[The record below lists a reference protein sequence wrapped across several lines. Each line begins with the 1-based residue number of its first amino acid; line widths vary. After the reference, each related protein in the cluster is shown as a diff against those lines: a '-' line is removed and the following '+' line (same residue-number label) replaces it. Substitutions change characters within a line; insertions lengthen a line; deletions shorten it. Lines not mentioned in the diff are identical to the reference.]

1 MIKFLKLNIE
11 GFCSISQFELELDS
25 PGITV
30 IRGFNGQGKS
40 SLFSALVW
48 GLYGKNLKGI
58 SDVNTWDKFRLDTYK
73 GTKVE
78 VYFESSKGLHKIIRC
93 QNYKAKVGNGLGNNR
108 LIYLIDTEES
118 PIKGKLELQNQISRD
133 LGMSYNLFINSVMFG
148 QGLTRLIQESGADQ
162 KKLFEEIFD
171 LNYLTIARNIASN
184 RMNELSP
191 KISKA
196 QYELN
201 YRTRNKEEIKQN
213 IQEIKSSRDSYQ
225 DQIKQDEE
233 TYKSQIKKLEK
244 SLKEFEDL
252 PKKIEKTNRD
262 FEKLEKSLREY
273 KQYIANPDYKKVSLE
288 ELVDKVIKLI
298 EEEKIKASLTVLR
311 DIKSSI
317 VKTREYQDKISQ
329 LNEERYKLSQVKHN
343 NLIKDKDRIHIESQ
357 IKQIANSLKRIDK
370 NTPDYDSMISR
381 YKENLKKIK
390 RESRE
395 FKNEAESLT
404 KEYEL
409 IKWAYD
415 DPLGNNGIKAYL
427 FESSLGLINELL
439 KSYSNILGFN
449 IYFGMDLSTTR
460 KDFVVAI
467 NLNGIDVFYEELSGG
482 QKQLVNLAMA
492 FAMNQALSRSKG
504 LNIAFLDEI
513 FESLSEDNIGIVI
526 DLIKKIYQNKTL
538 FLITHQESLPI
549 PNSKTLRVK
558 NIKGLSHYEYK

>member
-58 SDVNTWDKFRLDTYK
+58 SDVNTWDKFRLDAYK

-78 VYFESSKGLHKIIRC
+78 VYFESPKGLHKIIRC

-201 YRTRNKEEIKQN
+201 YRTRNKQEIKQN

-252 PKKIEKTNRD
+252 PQRIEKTNRD

-298 EEEKIKASLTVLR
+298 EEEKIKASLTVLK

-329 LNEERYKLSQVKHN
+329 LNDERYKLSQIKHN

-357 IKQIANSLKRIDK
+357 IKQITNSLKRIDK

-390 RESRE
+390 RESKE
-395 FKNEAESLT
+395 FRNETESLT

-409 IKWAYD
+409 VKWAYD

>member
-78 VYFESSKGLHKIIRC
+78 VYFESPKGLHKIIRC

-191 KISKA
+191 KISRA

-201 YRTRNKEEIKQN
+201 YRTRNKQEIKQN

-233 TYKSQIKKLEK
+233 TYKAQIRKLEK

-252 PKKIEKTNRD
+252 PKRIEKTNRD

-298 EEEKIKASLTVLR
+298 EEEKIKTSLTVLK

-329 LNEERYKLSQVKHN
+329 LNDERYKLSQIKHN

-357 IKQIANSLKRIDK
+357 IKQITNSLKRIDK

-381 YKENLKKIK
+381 YKDNLKKIK

-395 FKNEAESLT
+395 FRNEAESLT

-409 IKWAYD
+409 VKWAYD

>member
-78 VYFESSKGLHKIIRC
+78 VYFESPKGLHKIIRC

-201 YRTRNKEEIKQN
+201 YRTRNKQEIKQN

-329 LNEERYKLSQVKHN
+329 LNDERYKLSQIKHN

-357 IKQIANSLKRIDK
+357 IKQITNSLKRIDK

-390 RESRE
+390 RESKE
-395 FKNEAESLT
+395 FRNEAESLT

-409 IKWAYD
+409 VKWAYD

>member
-78 VYFESSKGLHKIIRC
+78 VYFESPKGLHKIIRC

-191 KISKA
+191 KISRA

-201 YRTRNKEEIKQN
+201 YRTRNKQEIKQN

-252 PKKIEKTNRD
+252 PKRIEKTNRD

-329 LNEERYKLSQVKHN
+329 LNEERYKLSQIKHN

-357 IKQIANSLKRIDK
+357 IKQITNSLKRIDK

>member
-1 MIKFLKLNIE
+1 MIKFLKLSIE
-11 GFCSISQFELELDS
+11 GFCSIPQFELELDS

-78 VYFESSKGLHKIIRC
+78 VYFESPKGLHKIIRC

-201 YRTRNKEEIKQN
+201 YRTRNKQEIKQN

-233 TYKSQIKKLEK
+233 TYKAQIKKLEK

-252 PKKIEKTNRD
+252 PKRIEKTNRD

-298 EEEKIKASLTVLR
+298 EEEKIKASLTVLK
-311 DIKSSI
+311 DIKTSI

-329 LNEERYKLSQVKHN
+329 LNDERYKLSQIKHN
-343 NLIKDKDRIHIESQ
+343 NLIKDRDRIHIESQ
-357 IKQIANSLKRIDK
+357 IKQITNSLKRIDK

-381 YKENLKKIK
+381 YKDNLKKIK
-390 RESRE
+390 RESKE
-395 FKNEAESLT
+395 FRNEAESLT

-409 IKWAYD
+409 VKWAYD

>member
-58 SDVNTWDKFRLDTYK
+58 SDVNTWEKFRLDTYK

-108 LIYLIDTEES
+108 LIYLINTEES

-252 PKKIEKTNRD
+252 PKKIEKTNQD

-357 IKQIANSLKRIDK
+357 IKQITNSLKRIDK

>member
-357 IKQIANSLKRIDK
+357 IKQITNSLKRIDK

>member
-357 IKQIANSLKRIDK
+357 IKQITNSLKRIDK

-492 FAMNQALSRSKG
+492 FAMNQALSKSKG

>member
-118 PIKGKLELQNQISRD
+118 SIKGKLELQNQISRD

-357 IKQIANSLKRIDK
+357 IKQITNSLKRIDK

>member
-262 FEKLEKSLREY
+262 FGELEKSLREY

-357 IKQIANSLKRIDK
+357 IKQITNSLKRIDK

>member
-1 MIKFLKLNIE
+1 MIKFLKLSIE
-11 GFCSISQFELELDS
+11 GFCSIPQFELELDS

-78 VYFESSKGLHKIIRC
+78 VYFESPKGLHKIIRC

-118 PIKGKLELQNQISRD
+118 LIKGKLELQNQISRD

-201 YRTRNKEEIKQN
+201 YRNRNKQEIKQN

-233 TYKSQIKKLEK
+233 TYKAQIRKLEK

-252 PKKIEKTNRD
+252 PKRIEKTNRD

-298 EEEKIKASLTVLR
+298 EEEKIKASLTVLK

-329 LNEERYKLSQVKHN
+329 LNDERYKLSQIKHN

-357 IKQIANSLKRIDK
+357 IKQITNSLKRIDK

>member
-1 MIKFLKLNIE
+1 MIKFLKLSIE
-11 GFCSISQFELELDS
+11 GFCSIPQFELELDS

-78 VYFESSKGLHKIIRC
+78 VYFESPKGLHKIIRC

-201 YRTRNKEEIKQN
+201 YRTRNKQEIKQN
-213 IQEIKSSRDSYQ
+213 IQEIKSSRDNYQ
-225 DQIKQDEE
+225 DKIKEDEE
-233 TYKSQIKKLEK
+233 TYKAQIRKLEK

-252 PKKIEKTNRD
+252 PEIIEKTNRD

-298 EEEKIKASLTVLR
+298 EEEKIKASLTVLK
-311 DIKSSI
+311 DIKASI

-329 LNEERYKLSQVKHN
+329 LNDERYKLSQIKHN
-343 NLIKDKDRIHIESQ
+343 NLIKDRDRIHIESQ
-357 IKQIANSLKRIDK
+357 IKQITNSLKRIDK

-381 YKENLKKIK
+381 YKDNLKKIK
-390 RESRE
+390 RESKE
-395 FKNEAESLT
+395 FRNEAESLT

-409 IKWAYD
+409 VKWAYD

>member
-78 VYFESSKGLHKIIRC
+78 VYFESPKGLHKIIRC

-201 YRTRNKEEIKQN
+201 YRTRNKQEIKQN

-298 EEEKIKASLTVLR
+298 EEEKIKASLTVLK

-329 LNEERYKLSQVKHN
+329 LNDERYKLSQIKHN

-357 IKQIANSLKRIDK
+357 IKQITNSLKRIDK

-390 RESRE
+390 RESKE
-395 FKNEAESLT
+395 FRNEAESLT

-409 IKWAYD
+409 VKWAYD

>member
-262 FEKLEKSLREY
+262 FERLEKSLREY

-357 IKQIANSLKRIDK
+357 IKQITNSLKRIDK

>member
-1 MIKFLKLNIE
+1 MIKFLKLSIE
-11 GFCSISQFELELDS
+11 GFCSIPQFELELDS

-78 VYFESSKGLHKIIRC
+78 VYFESPKGLHKIIRC

-118 PIKGKLELQNQISRD
+118 SIKGKLELQNQISRD

-201 YRTRNKEEIKQN
+201 YRTRNKQEIKQN

-233 TYKSQIKKLEK
+233 TYKAQIKKLEK

-252 PKKIEKTNRD
+252 PKRIEKTNRD

-298 EEEKIKASLTVLR
+298 EEEKIKASLTVLK

-329 LNEERYKLSQVKHN
+329 LNDERYKLSQIKHN

-357 IKQIANSLKRIDK
+357 IKQITNSLKRIDK

-381 YKENLKKIK
+381 YKDNLKKIK
-390 RESRE
+390 RESKE
-395 FKNEAESLT
+395 FRNEAESLT

-409 IKWAYD
+409 VKWAYD

>member
-11 GFCSISQFELELDS
+11 GFCSIPQFELELDS

>member
-1 MIKFLKLNIE
+1 MIKFLKLNID

-58 SDVNTWDKFRLDTYK
+58 SDVNTWDKFRLDAYK

-78 VYFESSKGLHKIIRC
+78 VYFESPKGLHKIIRC

-201 YRTRNKEEIKQN
+201 YRTRNKQEIKQN

-252 PKKIEKTNRD
+252 PQRIEKTNRD

-298 EEEKIKASLTVLR
+298 EEEKIKASLTVLK

-329 LNEERYKLSQVKHN
+329 LNDERYKLSQIKHN

-357 IKQIANSLKRIDK
+357 IKQITNSLKRIDK

-390 RESRE
+390 RESKE
-395 FKNEAESLT
+395 FRNETESLT

-409 IKWAYD
+409 VKWAYD